1 MTSRFSPTRRGV
13 LAIGAGAALALVSRP
28 LLAQG
33 APELRIGTG
42 FGLSFFPVRLAE
54 LKGFYARHAKAVG
67 IPDMKV
73 SLLSLSGN
81 SAMNDGILSGS
92 IDLCIAAIPGLLL
105 LQEKTRGPDKVVG
118 YSGLSNLPGVLL
130 AVDPRLK
137 SLGDFGPEDKIS
149 TPSMLGIN
157 AFLIRMAAEKEL
169 GDHRKL
175 DNNMV
180 NLPNAEAVNALLT
193 GSIAANLTSV
203 PFIQVIEKDK
213 RAHRIFDSKSVF
225 GSPTSWVIVA
235 GKQSFATAKPAV
247 AEVYMRA
254 MKETLEFMKSEPAE
268 TAKLYLQTEPSK
280 VLNEAAVTD
289 LLRNPEN
296 GYSMEALGVM
306 GHAAF
311 LKRAGVIKSE
321 PASANDF
328 MSPIAHGLKN
338 T

>member
-1 MTSRFSPTRRGV
+1 MTERYAPTRRHL
-13 LAIGAGAALALVSRP
+13 LAMGAGAALALGPEP

-54 LKGFYARHAKAVG
+54 LKGFYAKHAKAVG
-67 IPDMKV
+67 IPDMKA
-73 SLLSLSGN
+73 SLASFSGN

-105 LQEKTRGPDKVVG
+105 LWEKTRGPDKVVG

-130 AVDPRLK
+130 AVDPKLK
-137 SLGDFGPEDKIS
+137 SLRDFGSEHKIS

-169 GDHRKL
+169 GDYRKL

-193 GSIAANLTSV
+193 GSVSANLTSV
-203 PFIQVIEKDK
+203 PFIQVIEKDQ

-225 GSPTSWVIVA
+225 GSATSWVIVA

-254 MKETLEFMKSEPAE
+254 MTETLEFIKAEPAE
-268 TAKLYLQTEPSK
+268 TARLYLQAEPSK
-280 VLNEAAVTD
+280 VLDEAAVTA
-289 LLRNPEN
+289 LLRSPEN
-296 GYSMEALGVM
+296 GYSMEALGIM

-311 LKRAGVIKSE
+311 LKRAGVIKAE
-321 PASANDF
+321 PANANEF